1 MADYEK
7 FVICLL
13 EDDTGD
19 KMKIIKKD
27 KSTVVNVLNE
37 VFIQW
42 IKGKGLQPVLLQT
55 FISCLEKADYHELI
69 KDMKWSE
76 KDFNRKNELY
86 VVPILLVTLA
96 ANVIALWEC
105 HFSQCACSK

>member
-1 MADYEK
+1 MTADGKPKLFDLRHFPTCTGKAIDFASAMADYEK

-27 KSTVVNVLNE
+27 RSTVVNVLNE

-76 KDFNRKNELY
+76 KDCNRKSEL
-86 VVPILLVTLA
+86 
-96 ANVIALWEC
+96 
-105 HFSQCACSK
+105 

>member
-27 KSTVVNVLNE
+27 RSTVVNVLNE

-76 KDFNRKNELY
+76 KDCNRKSEL
-86 VVPILLVTLA
+86 
-96 ANVIALWEC
+96 
-105 HFSQCACSK
+105 